1 MSPRENPYASPVDA
15 LRAFLAYFWIDRSEQ
30 VALTQWKTYVQESSQ
45 QAVLLLEHLK
55 AVVEN
60 PPTDLADILQ
70 RHGWVYLFHDDDAT
84 EPRPY
89 SYAEYVEWLR
99 QMTARLES
107 IYHSEQR

>member
-1 MSPRENPYASPVDA
+1 MSSHENPYASPVEA
-15 LRAFLAYFWIDRSEQ
+15 LRAFLAYFWIDRSDQ

-45 QAVLLLEHLK
+45 QAGLLLEHLK

-70 RHGWVYLFHDDDAT
+70 RHGWVYLFHDDAP

-89 SYAEYVEWLR
+89 SPAEYVEWLR
-99 QMTARLES
+99 QMTASLES